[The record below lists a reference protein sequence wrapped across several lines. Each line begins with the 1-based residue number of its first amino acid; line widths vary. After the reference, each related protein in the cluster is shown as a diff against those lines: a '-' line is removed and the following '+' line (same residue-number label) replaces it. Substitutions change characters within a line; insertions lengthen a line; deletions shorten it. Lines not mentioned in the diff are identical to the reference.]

1 VAVAGDGNGTVRF
14 ELPAGTDRDG
24 AVALMARIEELA
36 IPVGSIRIEQPSL
49 EDAFLRLTGTAIDE
63 AKAA

>member
-1 VAVAGDGNGTVRF
+1 
-14 ELPAGTDRDG
+14 
-24 AVALMARIEELA
+24 MSRIEELA
-36 IPVGSIRIEQPSL
+36 IPVHSIRIEQPSL